1 MPALTLPCCVIL
13 GISCTFLCLVPG
25 SMRTGDR
32 RYKKPPLGSS
42 SSSVPQAC
50 TGRAYPRHLRTAL
63 TPCQEVR
70 DLRRELGTIREI
82 RPRRNSPHAL

>member
-13 GISCTFLCLVPG
+13 GISCTFLCLVPPG

-32 RYKKPPLGSS
+32 RYKKSPLGSS
-42 SSSVPQAC
+42 SSFAPQAC
-50 TGRAYPRHLRTAL
+50 TGRLLRTAL

-82 RPRRNSPHAL
+82 QPRGNSPHAL